1 MTTYYQIRTTTINDL
16 PNEILFDIF
25 DYFWATDLF
34 HSFSLVFPHL
44 LSDRFLR
51 LYVRLTSY
59 TNENRFITSILPLI
73 QPEQIVSLSLISLS
87 STFPVDRLINLQSF
101 SLEYGSSTNYNESYQ
116 QIFEKLSQ
124 LPQLKN
130 LSAEFKRN
138 DLIYRN
144 EIIRL
149 IFEKLSLYRFD
160 FRSYDG
166 ETTKLASTFNSSTI
180 EHISLRGI
188 KELNTMISFLQCT
201 PNVRTVRLIGIKFTE
216 YSYGNI
222 VLPHVNRLILSN
234 CSVVPFENLSEFI
247 KNVVPNISKLK
258 LDDDFGEKYLENCS
272 ESNNWDCLLQLR
284 KRKLKKIKVDIQF
297 QSYDNKYVQM
307 CTEKFAGDHCF
318 YEKVFRL
325 EYVRN
330 SKVRLTACF
339 DL

>member
-1 MTTYYQIRTTTINDL
+1 MSTCHQIRTTTINDL

-25 DYFWATDLF
+25 VYFWATDLF

-59 TNENRFITSILPLI
+59 TNENRFINSILPLI

-116 QIFEKLSQ
+116 QIFEKLSR

-130 LSAEFKRN
+130 LSAEFNRN
-138 DLIYRN
+138 DLMYRN

-149 IFEKLSLYRFD
+149 IFEKLSLHRFD

-166 ETTKLASTFNSSTI
+166 ETTKLTSTFNSSII

-188 KELNTMISFLQCT
+188 KELNIMISLLQCT
-201 PNVRTVRLIGIKFTE
+201 PNVRTVRLIDIKFRG

-234 CSVVPFENLSEFI
+234 CDVFPFENLSEFI

-258 LDDDFGEKYLENCS
+258 LHDDFCGKYVENCL

-284 KRKLKKIKVDIQF
+284 KRKLKKIKLDIQC
-297 QSYDNKYVQM
+297 QSYDSIYFLM
-307 CTEKFAGDHCF
+307 CTGNFAGDPYF

-325 EYVRN
+325 EYLPN
-330 SKVRLTACF
+330 GKVRLTASF

>member
-1 MTTYYQIRTTTINDL
+1 MTTYHQIRTTTINDL

-25 DYFWATDLF
+25 VYFWATDLF

-59 TNENRFITSILPLI
+59 TNENRFINSILPLI

-116 QIFEKLSQ
+116 QIFEKLSR

-130 LSAEFKRN
+130 LSAEFNRN
-138 DLIYRN
+138 DLMYRN

-166 ETTKLASTFNSSTI
+166 ETTKLTSTFNSSTI

-201 PNVRTVRLIGIKFTE
+201 PNVRTVRLIDIKFRG

-234 CSVVPFENLSEFI
+234 CYVFPFENLSEFI

-258 LDDDFGEKYLENCS
+258 LHDDFCGKYVENCL

-284 KRKLKKIKVDIQF
+284 KRKLKKIKLDIQCR
-297 QSYDNKYVQM
+297 SYDNLYFIM
-307 CTEKFAGDHCF
+307 CTKKFAGDPYF

-325 EYVRN
+325 EYLPN
-330 SKVRLTACF
+330 GKVRLTACF